1 MSNKLISLWFA
12 REAGDSPRIGMGVKT
27 VRQVAIVLAM
37 MALILVPTSVYS
49 VGFGSIKLNSALN
62 EPLDAEI
69 DLLGATAAD
78 IPALSVSMAPK
89 EAFIRAGIDRPAFL
103 SKIKFKVR
111 RRDSGG
117 YYIHL
122 TTRERVREPF
132 INFLLEMDW
141 PNGRMLREYTVL
153 LDPPDLFRRQP
164 TLVQAPETT
173 APEPVQ
179 RIPEPLPEPEL
190 APETRAAPAPL
201 PEPIP
206 REPQPEPL
214 VPPSADLTPEPAPQP
229 LPEPELV
236 PEPGPSGELLG
247 PDVAA
252 AEPEPQPL
260 PEPEM
265 APEPAAQAA
274 PEPLPEPE
282 LVPEPVS
289 EPMPEPLPE
298 SGGQTFAE
306 EDGLFPLIPLTP
318 YREPSEAD
326 YAEPAIDVARSGEAI
341 EPGAEPG
348 MEPPVTGELDYG
360 ITREGDN
367 LWSIAAKLRPDD
379 SVTIYQVMMALYN
392 ANPEAFA
399 EGNIHRLKV
408 GHVMRISDPTLL
420 YNMSAAEAAEE
431 YQRQTAAW
439 NEYRESVAAVEAEP
453 QPIIA
458 AEPEPAPADVATAQP
473 EGELVLE
480 TPGGEPSATA
490 GTAEEVEA
498 QNTVLITLRDE
509 VEQALNRA
517 KADPNARPEQ
527 LANLQTLL
535 DEIDR
540 LQRVVSVESSELAAL
555 QAELSRINEA
565 AAAPPEVVEEQPTV
579 VAEADAQAEP
589 QPAPETEAPAADVPG
604 AEAAVEAVE
613 EIAPAGEEVLP
624 ATGMEGAP
632 VAEGTP
638 EEMPQEAMIEPG
650 SEGVDAV
657 AGEGPEAAPEA
668 PAGGAEPD
676 MVGAILASI
685 TGFFAGLLDSPI
697 MLAAIGA
704 VVIVLLLLVF
714 LLIRRRAGSGDE
726 SILMGES
733 AAAPASEGTPSE
745 PASQEESSFLSDFAI
760 SGMNAIQAEDSE
772 VDPITEADVFMAYG
786 RYEAAEER
794 LKDAISADPQRKE
807 LKLKLIELY
816 YTTKNKPA
824 FENAAEE
831 LYAALGGSTDDPAW
845 EKVAGMGGELA
856 PDNPLFSGAGTPPVA
871 ADAVATG
878 GEGGDM
884 TESEIMDIGLETGI
898 FDAADL
904 ANAGDAPTTQTG
916 GGDEGLDFNLEAT
929 AAQPAVGGD
938 DGGLDFSLDATPTDA
953 GIEAPTE
960 AFATGDEAVEFNL
973 DAPGEESSAE
983 IQLDTERESEPS
995 EAFNIGLDLGEPAK
1009 SEEFDVDAGKPAMSE
1024 EFDLEMNAP
1033 AASQE
1038 FDMGMA
1044 AQSQEL
1050 DLGELNLDTPAGTSE
1065 DSLIDLGMDATDAGE
1080 VDLDSAI
1087 DEVGTKLDLAKA
1099 YIDMGDP
1106 EGARSILGEVL
1117 AEGDDTQK
1125 QEAQQ
1130 LMQQIV

>member
-12 REAGDSPRIGMGVKT
+12 REAGGSPRVGMGVNT
-27 VRQVAIVLAM
+27 LRQLAVVLAM
-37 MALILVPTSVYS
+37 MALVLLPTTVYS

-69 DLLGATAAD
+69 DLLGATASD
-78 IPALSVSMAPK
+78 IPALSVSLAPK
-89 EAFIRAGIDRPAFL
+89 EAFMRAGIDRPAFL
-103 SKIKFKVR
+103 NKIKFKVK

-122 TTRERVREPF
+122 TTRERIREPF

-141 PNGRMLREYTVL
+141 PNGRLLREYTVL

-164 TLVQAPETT
+164 TLVQAPEVTT
-173 APEPVQ
+173 PEPVQ
-179 RIPEPLPEPEL
+179 RAPEPVPEPEL
-190 APETRAAPAPL
+190 APEPQAAPAPV
-201 PEPIP
+201 PEPLP
-206 REPQPEPL
+206 REPEPL
-214 VPPSADLTPEPAPQP
+214 VPPSADLTPEPAPQA
-229 LPEPELV
+229 LPEPELA
-236 PEPGPSGELLG
+236 PEPGPGGDLLG
-247 PDVAA
+247 PDVA
-252 AEPEPQPL
+252 
-260 PEPEM
+260 
-265 APEPAAQAA
+265 AA

-282 LVPEPVS
+282 LVPEPEAVA
-289 EPMPEPLPE
+289 EAPAPEPLPE
-298 SGGQTFAE
+298 PLPEPVLAPEPAAEPEGQAFAA
-306 EDGLFPLIPLTP
+306 EDELFPAIPLTP

-326 YAEPAIDVARSGEAI
+326 YAEPPAGEPSVDMARSGEII
-341 EPGAEPG
+341 EPGD
-348 MEPPVTGELDYG
+348 LDYG
-360 ITREGDN
+360 ITRKGDN

-392 ANPEAFA
+392 ANPEAFID
-399 EGNIHRLKV
+399 GNIHRLKV
-408 GHVMRISDPTLL
+408 GQVLRISDPTLL

-473 EGELVLE
+473 EGELTLE
-480 TPGGEPSATA
+480 PPAGAPSAA
-490 GTAEEVEA
+490 GGTAEEVEA
-498 QNTVLITLRDE
+498 QNNLLITLRDE

-527 LANLQTLL
+527 ISGLQTLL
-535 DEIDR
+535 DEIER
-540 LQRVVSVESSELAAL
+540 LQRGVSVESSELAAL

-565 AAAPPEVVEEQPTV
+565 ATAAPEIVEEAPAV
-579 VAEADAQAEP
+579 VAEAEPAAEP
-589 QPAPETEAPAADVPG
+589 APAEAPPAEAAPETPPADQPG
-604 AEAAVEAVE
+604 VEAAVEAVE
-613 EIAPAGEEVLP
+613 EVAPAGEEVLP
-624 ATGMEGAP
+624 ATGMEGEP
-632 VAEGTP
+632 VVEGAP
-638 EEMPQEAMIEPG
+638 EELAPEAMEPA
-650 SEGVDAV
+650 EGVDAV
-657 AGEGPEAAPEA
+657 AGQGPEAEPEPVPAAPQ
-668 PAGGAEPD
+668 PD
-676 MVGAILASI
+676 LVSTILASI

-697 MLAAIGA
+697 MLAAVGA
-704 VVIVLLLLVF
+704 GVIILLLL
-714 LLIRRRAGSGDE
+714 LLLLRRRAASGDE

-733 AAAPASEGTPSE
+733 AAPQSEGAPSE

-816 YTTKNKPA
+816 YTTRNKPA
-824 FENAAEE
+824 FESTAEE
-831 LYAALGGSTDDPAW
+831 LYAALGGSSDDPAW
-845 EKVAGMGGELA
+845 EKVAGMGAELA
-856 PDNPLFSGAGTPPVA
+856 PENPLFSGAGAPPVSSG
-871 ADAVATG
+871 DVATG
-878 GEGGDM
+878 GEDRDM

-904 ANAGDAPTTQTG
+904 ANADDGEPTTQAG
-916 GGDEGLDFNLEAT
+916 GSDDGLDFNLDAT
-929 AAQPAVGGD
+929 ASQPAAGAD
-938 DGGLDFSLDATPTDA
+938 DGLDFNLDTTPTDAGIEMPTEA

-960 AFATGDEAVEFNL
+960 ALATGDDAVEFNL

-983 IQLDTERESEPS
+983 IRLDTERDSEPS
-995 EAFNIGLDLGEPAK
+995 EAFNIGMDLGEPAK
-1009 SEEFDVDAGKPAMSE
+1009 SEEFDVDTPAPALSE
-1024 EFDLEMNAP
+1024 EFELDMTAP
-1033 AASQE
+1033 AKSQE

-1044 AQSQEL
+1044 AKSQEL
-1050 DLGELNLDTPAGTSE
+1050 DLGELNLDTAAPSAE

-1080 VDLDSAI
+1080 IDLDASI

-1117 AEGDDTQK
+1117 NEGNDTQK